1 MSFPET
7 FNDVSTLNRTSYI
20 TDSSLELSKIYNE
33 KINILIWQRV
43 INDKLLNASEYVLR
57 KHPELAISEV
67 IMPEEIKNILIQE
80 IDSSQE
86 VACLSKDISEIVK
99 IFCMLF
105 NVNSVWLRLDAI
117 DKPMCPRFH
126 ADYLKCRLVSTY
138 KGPATQWIPH
148 NIVNHSKLGS
158 GNEGKSDK
166 ESGLFLKDED
176 IKQLNIGDIGLLK
189 GEAWEGNQGGGI
201 VHRSP
206 HSEDSRQR
214 LYMTI
219 DFVDLYLRIF
229 QNRSNIDI

>member
-1 MSFPET
+1 MFSSET
-7 FNDVSTLNRTSYI
+7 VQDPSILNRTSYF
-20 TDSSLELSKIYNE
+20 TDSSVELSKIFE
-33 KINILIWQRV
+33 EEINILIWQRI
-43 INDKLLNASEYVLR
+43 INDKLLKAGNYILG
-57 KHPELAISEV
+57 KYPELAISEV
-67 IMPEEIKNILIQE
+67 VKPEEVEKTLIQE

-86 VACLSKDISEIVK
+86 IVCISEDISKIVK
-99 IFCMLF
+99 IFCTLF

-138 KGPATQWIPH
+138 IGPATQWIPH
-148 NIVNHSKLGS
+148 QLVNHSKLGS

-176 IKQLNIGDIGLLK
+176 IKQLNVGDIGLLK

-206 HSEDSRQR
+206 HSEDSKQR

-229 QNRSNIDI
+229 QNRSNIDM

>member
-7 FNDVSTLNRTSYI
+7 INDVSNLNRISYI

-33 KINILIWQRV
+33 EINILIWQRI

-67 IMPEEIKNILIQE
+67 IKPEEIKNILIQE

-148 NIVNHSKLGS
+148 NLVNHSKLGS

-176 IKQLNIGDIGLLK
+176 IMQLNVGDIGLLK

-206 HSEDSRQR
+206 HSEDSKQR

-229 QNRSNIDI
+229 QNRSNLDI

>member
-1 MSFPET
+1 MFSSEAIQDPS
-7 FNDVSTLNRTSYI
+7 VLNRTSYF
-20 TDSSLELSKIYNE
+20 TDSSLELSEIYKE
-33 KINILIWQRV
+33 EINILVWQRI
-43 INDKLLNASEYVLR
+43 INDKLLKAGEYILSR
-57 KHPELAISEV
+57 HPELAISEV
-67 IMPEEIKNILIQE
+67 VKPEEIEKILIEE
-80 IDSSQE
+80 IDSSHE
-86 VACLSKDISEIVK
+86 VACISKDISKIVK
-99 IFCMLF
+99 IFCTLF

-138 KGPATQWIPH
+138 IGPATQWIPH
-148 NIVNHSKLGS
+148 DLVNHSKLGS

-166 ESGLFLKDED
+166 ESGLFLKDAD

-206 HSEDSRQR
+206 HSEDSKQR

-229 QNRSNIDI
+229 QNRSSIDI

>member
-1 MSFPET
+1 MFSSET
-7 FNDVSTLNRTSYI
+7 IQEPSILNRTSYF
-20 TDSSLELSKIYNE
+20 TDSSVELSKIFQE
-33 KINILIWQRV
+33 EINILIWQRI
-43 INDKLLNASEYVLR
+43 INDKLLKAGNYILG
-57 KHPELAISEV
+57 KYPELAISEV
-67 IMPEEIKNILIQE
+67 VKPEEVEKTLIQE
-80 IDSSQE
+80 IDSSEE
-86 VACLSKDISEIVK
+86 VTCLSKDISKIVK
-99 IFCMLF
+99 LFCILF

-148 NIVNHSKLGS
+148 NLVNHSKLGS

-176 IKQLNIGDIGLLK
+176 IMQLNVGDIGLLK

-206 HSEDSRQR
+206 HSEDSKQR

>member
-1 MSFPET
+1 MFSSEAIQDPS
-7 FNDVSTLNRTSYI
+7 VLNRTSYF
-20 TDSSLELSKIYNE
+20 TDSSLELSEIYKE
-33 KINILIWQRV
+33 EINILVWQRI
-43 INDKLLNASEYVLR
+43 INDKLLKAGEYILSR
-57 KHPELAISEV
+57 HPELAISEV
-67 IMPEEIKNILIQE
+67 VKPEEIEKILIEE
-80 IDSSQE
+80 IDSSHE
-86 VACLSKDISEIVK
+86 VACISKDISKIVK
-99 IFCMLF
+99 IFCTLF

-138 KGPATQWIPH
+138 IGPATQWIPH
-148 NIVNHSKLGS
+148 DLVNHSKLGS

-166 ESGLFLKDED
+166 ESGLFLKDAD

-189 GEAWEGNQGGGI
+189 GEAWEGNQGGGM

-206 HSEDSRQR
+206 HSEDSKQR

-229 QNRSNIDI
+229 QNRSSIDI